1 MGTTVTQQL
10 QPVTQAA
17 VDPTIHIQPVAF
29 FNSQGDPITLD
40 GTDDVLTGYT
50 KGDPDPVAATDTV
63 RVAIGKVEAQVDAVV
78 ETASA
83 PGDQAGTGYV
93 IDGTGGALAA
103 TDTLLEMI
111 GKLEKRVADL
121 ENA

>member
-1 MGTTVTQQL
+1 MTAVTQQM

-17 VDPTIHIQPVAF
+17 VDPSIHVQPVAF
-29 FNSQGDPITLD
+29 FDSRGNPITID
-40 GTDDVLTGYT
+40 ATDDVLTGYVI
-50 KGDPDPVAATDTV
+50 GDPDPVAATDTV
-63 RVAIGKVEAQVDAVV
+63 IEAIAKVEGQVDAVNDL
-78 ETASA
+78 AGA

-111 GKLEKRVADL
+111 AKLEKRIADL
-121 ENA
+121 EAAP